1 MRLLCWSGAARPV
14 GRDKDR
20 VIIDQPAST
29 PETEAPPTL
38 PRRGIRLSLKVKLS
52 LLITALVVLTVTL
65 VSAFLIRQE
74 QQTLTTEMTKRGLT
88 IAENTSAAAK
98 SSLIANDELTLNVLV
113 NDAMKDPDVAYV
125 AIVDEN
131 RTVLAHSDVGEIGKP
146 IARPPGLESL
156 GAEPLIRTYTTKP
169 RGEIIDF
176 AMPLVFS
183 DTPVGALYLGFSK
196 QAITDALA
204 RAFNRALIITLA
216 MVVVGVVGAVGLSN
230 LLSRPIFRLV
240 RGTRAIAQ
248 GDFNVALPVTSG
260 DEIGV
265 LTDSFN
271 QMARSLREKEM
282 IKHAFTRYVAREVV
296 EEILKDPEH
305 LVLTGERREATVLF
319 CDIRGF
325 TPLSERLSPEEVV
338 SLLNEFYTLM
348 IETTFKH
355 DGTLDKFL
363 GDAVMAV
370 FGAPIAHPDHATRA
384 VRTAIAMQ
392 QGVTVLNESRMRDGK
407 EQIHIGIGVAV
418 GEVVAGTVG
427 SGERMEYTVIGDSV
441 NLASR
446 LESNAKPG
454 RILIS
459 GRTYEMVRH
468 LVEVVPLGPIK
479 VKGKE
484 EQVEVFELVGHRE
497 GA

>member
-1 MRLLCWSGAARPV
+1 MSQKASATAAEPTPPTPRPRGMRLP
-14 GRDKDR
+14 
-20 VIIDQPAST
+20 
-29 PETEAPPTL
+29 
-38 PRRGIRLSLKVKLS
+38 LKVKLS
-52 LLITALVVLTVTL
+52 LVIIALVFLTVSL

-74 QQTLTTEMTKRGLT
+74 QLTLTAEMTKRGLT
-88 IAENTSAAAK
+88 IAENLSAGAK
-98 SSLIANDELTLNVLV
+98 SSLLASDELTLNVLV
-113 NDAMKDPDVAYV
+113 KDAMKDPDVAYV
-125 AIVDEN
+125 AIADEN
-131 RTVLAHSDVGEIGKP
+131 GTVLAHSDVGEIGKP
-146 IARPPGLESL
+146 ITRPAGLEQL
-156 GAEPLIRTYTTKP
+156 GSEPLVRMYKTNK
-169 RGEIIDF
+169 GEVIDF

-196 QAITDALA
+196 QTITNALA
-204 RAFNRALIITLA
+204 HAFWRAVVITGA
-216 MVVVGVVGAVGLSN
+216 MVVVGVLGAIGLSN

-240 RGTRAIAQ
+240 RGTRAIAE
-248 GDFNVALPVTSG
+248 GDFNVALPVTSR
-260 DEIGV
+260 DELGT
-265 LTDSFN
+265 LTESFN

-325 TPLSERLSPEEVV
+325 TPLSERMSPEDVV
-338 SLLNEFYTLM
+338 LLLNEFYALM
-348 IETTFKH
+348 IETVFKH

-370 FGAPIAHPDHATRA
+370 FGAPIAHPDHAVRA

-392 QGVTVLNESRMRDGK
+392 EGITALNEARAKEGK
-407 EQIHIGIGVAV
+407 ERIQVGIGVSV

-459 GRTYEMVRH
+459 ERTYDKVRN

-484 EQVEVFELVGHRE
+484 EQVEVFELVGHR
-497 GA
+497 GRA